1 MLDVEVAFHFLRLIL
16 PFSLFSKSP
25 CTAMKTSYQLVALA
39 TILVPAV
46 QVLAQGKSYD
56 FSAPPSDPN
65 PAPTTVIVSV
75 IEESPVDVTVT
86 IDEPSGGFPTYT
98 PPPPQSVPAA
108 SSSAPV
114 AAPVPTPASSSP
126 ASAAK
131 PSHPAA
137 PSQPGGT
144 ISTNGTNPTCGPNCA
159 MSVSFTGMNVP
170 FAVGAG
176 QANIMSGMTR
186 EVCLC
191 FEPGATRA
199 VIGTTDTGKMATLFE
214 GSASSGGDGYL
225 DVSYVQGYTYP
236 MVCSGQGG
244 TSGCSTDLYSVPG
257 AKCPGG
263 GGTKMGDTCN
273 NPQGPAGKRNPGAPP
288 ANGNS
293 PTADPWCQ
301 ACSAPD
307 RFFAP
312 CAGRAYTYPYDDV
325 AMASGTEITCCIGPQ
340 CKQKQEVSSN
350 ADKGNCD
357 AGDVAIRKDPCTP
370 CPGTNSCTAPSSK
383 KGHEQVFKRAGAEK
397 RSVSHLKR
405 HKHRHAGAHSHQH

>member
-1 MLDVEVAFHFLRLIL
+1 
-16 PFSLFSKSP
+16 
-25 CTAMKTSYQLVALA
+25 
-39 TILVPAV
+39 
-46 QVLAQGKSYD
+46 
-56 FSAPPSDPN
+56 
-65 PAPTTVIVSV
+65 
-75 IEESPVDVTVT
+75 
-86 IDEPSGGFPTYT
+86 
-98 PPPPQSVPAA
+98 
-108 SSSAPV
+108 
-114 AAPVPTPASSSP
+114 
-126 ASAAK
+126 
-131 PSHPAA
+131 
-137 PSQPGGT
+137 
-144 ISTNGTNPTCGPNCA
+144 

-214 GSASSGGDGYL
+214 GSASAGGIGYL

-263 GGTKMGDTCN
+263 GGTKMGETCN
-273 NPQGPAGKRNPGAPP
+273 NPQGPAGLRNPGAPP
-288 ANGNS
+288 ADGNS
-293 PTADPWCQ
+293 PTASPWCQ

-307 RFFAP
+307 PFFAP
-312 CAGRAYTYPYDDV
+312 CAGGAYTYPYDDV

-340 CKQKQEVSSN
+340 CEQKQGISTK

-357 AGDVAIRKDPCTP
+357 SGDVAIRKDPCTP

-383 KGHEQVFKRAGAEK
+383 RDLEAVFKQAGAEK
-397 RSVSHLKR
+397 RSTSHLKR
-405 HKHRHAGAHSHQH
+405 HRHRHAAAHGHKH